1 MQSNI
6 KSFTLKNIRKI
17 INNILK
23 NIKNDELK
31 KNFVGCELLQIIGD
45 QTKDTTKIFNLNLL
59 KKTLKSIFSE
69 KVTGRYKNK
78 ENHNKDLIN
87 KLYEINNKGDLDNQ
101 DKIENIVNFLNMTL
115 EDFFNYLK
123 IYINN
128 NISKEKEKEK
138 SINIINNDI
147 NNINIIKNN
156 IFTFNL
162 IKQFINKVDVYLIAS
177 KEDEDF
183 KKKFKEKL
191 VNLPLVINNMK
202 GGKNKKII

>member
-1 MQSNI
+1 
-6 KSFTLKNIRKI
+6 
-17 INNILK
+17 
-23 NIKNDELK
+23 
-31 KNFVGCELLQIIGD
+31 
-45 QTKDTTKIFNLNLL
+45 
-59 KKTLKSIFSE
+59 
-69 KVTGRYKNK
+69 
-78 ENHNKDLIN
+78 
-87 KLYEINNKGDLDNQ
+87 
-101 DKIENIVNFLNMTL
+101 MTL

-147 NNINIIKNN
+147 NNINNINIINNN

-162 IKQFINKVDVYLIAS
+162 IKQFINKVDEYLIVN

>member
-1 MQSNI
+1 
-6 KSFTLKNIRKI
+6 
-17 INNILK
+17 
-23 NIKNDELK
+23 
-31 KNFVGCELLQIIGD
+31 
-45 QTKDTTKIFNLNLL
+45 
-59 KKTLKSIFSE
+59 
-69 KVTGRYKNK
+69 
-78 ENHNKDLIN
+78 
-87 KLYEINNKGDLDNQ
+87 
-101 DKIENIVNFLNMTL
+101 MTL

-128 NISKEKEKEK
+128 NISKEKEK

-147 NNINIIKNN
+147 NNINIINNN

-162 IKQFINKVDVYLIAS
+162 IKQFINKVDEYLIVN